1 MARDRSELATGDG
14 AMMKRYPNGRWL
26 VVCVLAAFG
35 VACAGSIKDLQAPR
49 VELIGVSVLP
59 GGGANQRFR
68 ANLSVRNPNSE
79 PLPIAELRFSVRL
92 AGEGLLTGQLPA
104 PIVVAA
110 QEEQTLRIDVDSE
123 QLSSLS
129 RLLAVQ
135 GQQSTLPYEIVG
147 NVILDRRMRD
157 AFPIAASGQV
167 ALSMSAADR

>member
-1 MARDRSELATGDG
+1 
-14 AMMKRYPNGRWL
+14 MMMRYADCRWL
-26 VVCVLAAFG
+26 VVCVLAASSI
-35 VACAGSIKDLQAPR
+35 ACGAAVKDLLAPR
-49 VELIGVSVLP
+49 VELIGVTVVP
-59 GGGANQRFR
+59 TGGANQRFR
-68 ANLSVRNPNSE
+68 ASLTVRNPNPE

-92 AGEGLLTGQLPA
+92 AGEGLLTGELPA
-104 PIVVAA
+104 PIVIAP

-147 NVILDRRMRD
+147 NLIIDSRMRD
-157 AFPIAASGQV
+157 AYPIAASGQV

>member
-1 MARDRSELATGDG
+1 MPQNGCSSRTNTHSRPVRVRPNPGASTATG
-14 AMMKRYPNGRWL
+14 
-26 VVCVLAAFG
+26 
-35 VACAGSIKDLQAPR
+35 
-49 VELIGVSVLP
+49 VS
-59 GGGANQRFR
+59 
-68 ANLSVRNPNSE
+68 
-79 PLPIAELRFSVRL
+79 LPIAPSGAGDVIAALFLFHRLRCGAARPALEAAAASVF
-92 AGEGLLTGQLPA
+92 GLLRRTVEAGA
-104 PIVVAA
+104 PELLVVAA

-147 NVILDRRMRD
+147 NVILDRGTRG